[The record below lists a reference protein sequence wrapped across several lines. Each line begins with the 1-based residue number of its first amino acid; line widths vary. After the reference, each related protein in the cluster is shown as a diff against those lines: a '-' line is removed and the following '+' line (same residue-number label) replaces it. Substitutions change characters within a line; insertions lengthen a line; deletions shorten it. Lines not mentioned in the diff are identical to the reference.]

1 MSDHL
6 LLERLQF
13 ETELL
18 GTRTVEQT
26 KPGALADLTLLCQEI
41 PAHARMSRES
51 LFRRLVNERRAD
63 ELEEEGCRFLA
74 CVRQARKAMSEMA
87 FTFGMPFSGIQAEL
101 EQIEEEHLERWPWS
115 RKADLEQARAEA
127 ERGETVD
134 VEDAFAALAGVSREE
149 WEGRVEAYR
158 HRKESHGGK

>member
-1 MSDHL
+1 MSDHM

-63 ELEEEGCRFLA
+63 ELEEEGYLGPDHPFRLCRIAGAGHTFRPLWAQAQLREAIEGELSEILA
-74 CVRQARKAMSEMA
+74 SDQA
-87 FTFGMPFSGIQAEL
+87 P
-101 EQIEEEHLERWPWS
+101 
-115 RKADLEQARAEA
+115 
-127 ERGETVD
+127 
-134 VEDAFAALAGVSREE
+134 
-149 WEGRVEAYR
+149 
-158 HRKESHGGK
+158 